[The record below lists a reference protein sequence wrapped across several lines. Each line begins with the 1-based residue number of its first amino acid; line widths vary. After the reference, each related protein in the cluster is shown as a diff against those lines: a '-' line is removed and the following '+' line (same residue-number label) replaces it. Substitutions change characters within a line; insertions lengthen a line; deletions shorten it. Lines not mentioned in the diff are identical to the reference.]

1 MAATPIKFITKAVV
15 AAGACVALAAPSYA
29 LTFAGVF
36 GPGEAPITMGD
47 LTDSA
52 ALFVNQHPG
61 ADAPFLDAFILSVS
75 TLSVDVASLV
85 LPSPELPGGIP
96 DLANVTGLALVTL
109 AGDPL
114 AVDTDGSDGFKVVS
128 LLPQA
133 GIYGLIVLGQSG
145 GGNGGYLGVL
155 AAVPVPVPEPAA
167 ASMLAL
173 GLLTLG
179 RLRKRRQR

>member
-1 MAATPIKFITKAVV
+1 MLIKSLTKAIV
-15 AAGACVALAAPSYA
+15 AAGACVALAAPAQA

-36 GPGEAPITMGD
+36 GPGASPITMGD

-52 ALFVNQHPG
+52 ALIVNQHPG
-61 ADAPFLDAFILSVS
+61 ADAPFVDAFIFGVS
-75 TLSVDVASLV
+75 TLSVGVASLV
-85 LPSPELPGGIP
+85 LPNPELPGGIP

-114 AVDTDGSDGFKVVS
+114 AVDVDGSDGFKVVS

-133 GIYGLIVLGQSG
+133 GAYGLVVLGQSG

-155 AAVPVPVPEPAA
+155 ATVPVPEPAA
-167 ASMLAL
+167 ASMFAL

-179 RLRKRRQR
+179 WLRKRRQR